1 MPRSLPLAWTCLTI
15 LARPEHT
22 ASEQGRRSLL
32 ARRLESEPVMAQELP
47 RLSARLEK
55 ARSEIAALAQSRK
68 RIQAQLTVLEQQDAK
83 LGQQAAKARQ
93 IGREDLA
100 RVALARQREARSQ
113 RAGLHDQLGQLLG
126 EEARLT
132 TVAQRVQAR
141 KARIYWFG
149 LQGQDGEDSVDTGG
163 R

>member
-1 MPRSLPLAWTCLTI
+1 M
-15 LARPEHT
+15 
-22 ASEQGRRSLL
+22 
-32 ARRLESEPVMAQELP
+32 
-47 RLSARLEK
+47 
-55 ARSEIAALAQSRK
+55 
-68 RIQAQLTVLEQQDAK
+68 
-83 LGQQAAKARQ
+83 
-93 IGREDLA
+93 GREDLA

-113 RAGLHDQLGQLLG
+113 RAGLHDQLGQLPG

>member
-1 MPRSLPLAWTCLTI
+1 
-15 LARPEHT
+15 
-22 ASEQGRRSLL
+22 
-32 ARRLESEPVMAQELP
+32 MAQELP

-55 ARSEIAALAQSRK
+55 ERSDIAALAQSRK
-68 RIQAQLTVLEQQDAK
+68 RIQAQMTVLEQQEAK

-100 RVALARQREARSQ
+100 HVALARQQEAHSQ
-113 RAGLHDQLGQLLG
+113 RAELHDQLGQLLG

-132 TVAQRVQAR
+132 IAAQRLQAR

-149 LQGQDGEDSVDTGG
+149 LQGQNGEDSLDTGG
-163 R
+163 RP

>member
-1 MPRSLPLAWTCLTI
+1 VCWRLMASMPRLVSAGLASGGT
-15 LARPEHT
+15 
-22 ASEQGRRSLL
+22 
-32 ARRLESEPVMAQELP
+32 LESEPVMAQELP

-55 ARSEIAALAQSRK
+55 ARSEIAAVAQSRK
-68 RIQAQLTVLEQQDAK
+68 RIQAQMTVLEQQDAK

-100 RVALARQREARSQ
+100 HVALARQQEARSQ
-113 RAGLHDQLGQLLG
+113 RAGLHDQLGQLLS

-132 TVAQRVQAR
+132 IAAQRVQAR

-163 R
+163 RP